1 MDANP
6 PSVFTAFLFDC
17 DQKINE
23 RLSNNVLITKIE
35 TYKSRKHF
43 KKGIENA
50 LVLDDDFD
58 TSAFYQEKQTVGD
71 YGDKKV
77 ISEFQKQAFCDH
89 ICSLPEDELRQILTH
104 LIEAIERIDKQIT
117 IVKEQK

>member
-1 MDANP
+1 M
-6 PSVFTAFLFDC
+6 
-17 DQKINE
+17 
-23 RLSNNVLITKIE
+23 LITKIE

-50 LVLDDDFD
+50 LVLEDGFD
-58 TSAFYQEKQTVGD
+58 TSVFYLKKETIGD

-89 ICSLPEDELRQILTH
+89 ICSLPEGELKPILTH

-117 IVKEQK
+117 IAKEQK

>member
-1 MDANP
+1 M
-6 PSVFTAFLFDC
+6 
-17 DQKINE
+17 
-23 RLSNNVLITKIE
+23 LITKIE

-58 TSAFYQEKQTVGD
+58 TSAFYQEKQTFGD

>member
-1 MDANP
+1 M
-6 PSVFTAFLFDC
+6 
-17 DQKINE
+17 
-23 RLSNNVLITKIE
+23 E

-43 KKGIENA
+43 LKGIENA
-50 LVLDDDFD
+50 LVLDEDFD
-58 TSAFYQEKQTVGD
+58 TSDFYLEKQTFGD

-104 LIEAIERIDKQIT
+104 LIETIEHIDKQIT
-117 IVKEQK
+117 IAKEQK

>member
-1 MDANP
+1 M
-6 PSVFTAFLFDC
+6 
-17 DQKINE
+17 
-23 RLSNNVLITKIE
+23 LITKIE

-58 TSAFYQEKQTVGD
+58 TSAFYREKQTIGD

-89 ICSLPEDELRQILTH
+89 ICSLPEGELRQILSH
-104 LIEAIERIDKQIT
+104 LIETIERIDKQIT
-117 IVKEQK
+117 IAKEQK